1 MKENTGMLVYSVLFL
16 FWGKNCLK
24 KIPREGHISR
34 KLLFGKL
41 FLLINAAFPGLM
53 KFMKYLRFSYPF
65 PKKKKKNHCVYEP
78 LSKHFSLSLSL
89 SLACACAH
97 LKHLRGLIHHAL
109 LQFYLYFPL
118 WTQREMEL
126 PPSFAMT

>member
-65 PKKKKKNHCVYEP
+65 PKKKKKTIVFMNP
-78 LSKHFSLSLSL
+78 FLNISLSLSL
-89 SLACACAH
+89 SLSLSRA
-97 LKHLRGLIHHAL
+97 RI
-109 LQFYLYFPL
+109 
-118 WTQREMEL
+118 
-126 PPSFAMT
+126 